1 MVENY
6 FTKQLWLERRN
17 LHIKRTKCVL
27 KFGVRN
33 WQSIMQLFAIDDKMY
48 NDNFVEGVK
57 GNFWGKVSLFGYH
70 FFVINRQLLRTNCL
84 FFWKKMT
91 RWEVTWWSK
100 FLREPP
106 LLPPAPILSSFFSFF
121 TVLGIKI
128 SRNSCQSSPIV
139 KRSLLN
145 AFTEWK
151 MLTGF
156 TTREVFNHSFLFFCH
171 L

>member
-84 FFWKKMT
+84 FLKEDDKMRGYLMKQVSERAT
-91 RWEVTWWSK
+91 SSATCTHPII
-100 FLREPP
+100 FP
-106 LLPPAPILSSFFSFF
+106 LP
-121 TVLGIKI
+121 VL
-128 SRNSCQSSPIV
+128 
-139 KRSLLN
+139 
-145 AFTEWK
+145 
-151 MLTGF
+151 
-156 TTREVFNHSFLFFCH
+156 LF
-171 L
+171 